1 MNTRTSSLALAA
13 GLLSLSQVSH
23 AQTEIDGQPPIVEY
37 APSGPWTVD
46 YAEDSCAL
54 YRTFEAQDRELWM
67 ELRQI
72 APDSLARFSVGSG
85 HLELTEDAPHV
96 TIFPAREAFHH
107 WAKPFTTDDESIR
120 AIVTSL
126 HVSLLQ
132 SVAANDE
139 NGASESLPEIAGVQ
153 IARAFNETVVLKTG
167 EMDMPLQA
175 LETCLDDLVRTW
187 GVEPE
192 QLQNAVSKPVPKYED
207 QWRARVRNY
216 YPRTGKYR
224 SRNTRFPVVLLVGPD
239 GKVARCRSPNA
250 LGDEDFEAVACAA
263 LTEYARFE
271 PALDAKGEATYGFWS
286 TNMVYITI

>member
-1 MNTRTSSLALAA
+1 MNTLSTSLVLAT
-13 GLLSLSQVSH
+13 GLLSLSQISH
-23 AQTEIDGQPPIVEY
+23 AQTEIADQPPIVEY
-37 APSGPWTVD
+37 SPAGPWTVD

-72 APDSLARFSVGSG
+72 APDSLARVSVGSG
-85 HLELTEDAPHV
+85 HLELTEDDPHV
-96 TIFPAREAFHH
+96 TIFPAREAFDH
-107 WAKPFTTDDESIR
+107 WAKPFTTDDDSIR

-126 HVSLLQ
+126 RLSLLQ
-132 SVAANDE
+132 SVAANEDDS
-139 NGASESLPEIAGVQ
+139 SEALPEIAGVQ
-153 IARAFNETVVLKTG
+153 IARAFNETVVIQTG

-175 LETCLDDLVRTW
+175 LETCLEDLVRTW
-187 GVEPE
+187 GIEPE
-192 QLQNAVSKPVPKYED
+192 QLRNAVTKPVPAYED

-263 LTEYARFE
+263 LTRFARFE